1 MKQEVVRY
9 IQECDICQRFKSEH
23 VSSPGLLQPLP
34 VPRMAWTHITMDFI
48 ESLPPSQGYDT
59 VVVVIVR
66 LSKVGHFLALHH
78 PFIAKQVAQLFLD
91 NIFKL
96 HGLPKFIITDRDRIF
111 TSAFWQELFKLAG
124 TELRYS
130 SAYHPQSDGQ
140 SERLNQCVENYLRCM
155 SGEFPHNWHKWLP
168 LAEWWYNSSYHS
180 SLQMTPFEALY
191 GYKPIPLPL
200 GPHHDTIIPAASQLL
215 QERLRISS
223 SIKDHLAKA
232 QQRMKHFADQKRT
245 ERTFEV
251 GDWVFLKLQPY
262 RQQTVAIRKCLKLS
276 ARFYGPF

>member
-1 MKQEVVRY
+1 MVGQIVGTELWDSVQTGSWNKAADALSRLHARNTDQAGQQGSCLAITTTKPLWIKELYESYNSDSQCQNVNSQLLLDPASQPQYEWNNGLLKYSGKLYMGSNNGLRGRLIQTLHDSALRGHSGQRGCWQRLKSLFYWPNMKQEVVRY

-111 TSAFWQELFKLAG
+111 TSAFW
-124 TELRYS
+124 
-130 SAYHPQSDGQ
+130 
-140 SERLNQCVENYLRCM
+140 
-155 SGEFPHNWHKWLP
+155 
-168 LAEWWYNSSYHS
+168 
-180 SLQMTPFEALY
+180 
-191 GYKPIPLPL
+191 
-200 GPHHDTIIPAASQLL
+200 
-215 QERLRISS
+215 
-223 SIKDHLAKA
+223 
-232 QQRMKHFADQKRT
+232 
-245 ERTFEV
+245 
-251 GDWVFLKLQPY
+251 
-262 RQQTVAIRKCLKLS
+262 
-276 ARFYGPF
+276 